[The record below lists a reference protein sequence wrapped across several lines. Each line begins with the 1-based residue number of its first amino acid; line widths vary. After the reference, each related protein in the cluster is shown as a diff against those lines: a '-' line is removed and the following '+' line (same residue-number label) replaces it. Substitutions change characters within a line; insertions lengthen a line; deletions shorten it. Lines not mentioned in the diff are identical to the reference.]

1 MPLGPAFLGPVRA
14 QYEAPSVRPA
24 RSALPVPLVHSG
36 TAVVVPAVEPGR
48 TARVRAAARLGVA
61 GLVAAVM
68 AAMIVVAGPVAPA
81 LAEGYNTGRTAP
93 SMLVF
98 DASGSMRAEDV
109 DGRSRMDVAK
119 EAVSGLIPLLPED
132 ASVGLMTYGNS
143 DAQTASSQEAGCQDV
158 KLLVEPDGLDR
169 DRLLQEI
176 SGVQPSGFTP
186 IGLSLRKATE
196 ALPEAEMRSIVLV
209 SDGIDECGGPPPCE
223 VAAELASQ
231 HPEMR
236 IHTIG
241 FKAEQAARDELACI
255 AEATGGTFA
264 DATDAETLRDELLV
278 KMTRAIQG
286 YSSAGSPITGG
297 ATPEEAVDLVPGS
310 YLDVLEHGSPAI
322 DDGQGF
328 SRYYRLK
335 LAPGEIAHV
344 AATMVLPGGDGAT
357 NKLAQ
362 LQLRTASADGADCRI
377 GNVAAR
383 AEADLGD
390 GPITASIATPRMAET
405 ENLSCFGADADGT
418 VILQVERTGNPSQA
432 EAIPVELQFFA
443 EQEVDPSGLPP
454 AVKWARQIEPLPV
467 PADGEQIQP
476 AFSFASAVETGNGP
490 LRGTIIP
497 GEVQF
502 FRVPVEYGQQARSA
516 LALGEFDPPEGMDLT
531 LHATLISPLRS
542 EVYSMVAPDGGA
554 QATGFSGQA
563 EPGLQVQL
571 NQATAVQFKNREQGG
586 TEARTSFLS
595 GDYYLQLTLIPSR
608 YDGDRLFEVPYTID
622 IDAVGEAADGPELN
636 GQGAAS
642 AEDRTAADPG
652 QASAPSDGGGDGP
665 VELEDPPQE
674 EGLSL
679 PPVVWTLLAGLG
691 GGVALAVAAIAAVVL
706 VRRGR

>member
-1 MPLGPAFLGPVRA
+1 MMAASLLAALMVMAGPAG
-14 QYEAPSVRPA
+14 
-24 RSALPVPLVHSG
+24 
-36 TAVVVPAVEPGR
+36 
-48 TARVRAAARLGVA
+48 
-61 GLVAAVM
+61 
-68 AAMIVVAGPVAPA
+68 PA

-109 DGRSRMDVAK
+109 GGRSRMVVAK
-119 EAVSGLIPLLPED
+119 EAVSGLVPLLLED

-143 DAQTASSQEAGCQDV
+143 DAQTANSQEAGCQDV

-176 SGVQPSGFTP
+176 DAVQPSGFTP
-186 IGLSLRKATE
+186 IGLSLRKAAE

-223 VAAELASQ
+223 VAAELATQ

-297 ATPEEAVDLVPGS
+297 TTPEDAVDLVPGS

-344 AATMVLPGGDGAT
+344 TATMVLPGGGGAT

-362 LQLRTASADGADCRI
+362 LQLRTASTDGTDCRI

-418 VILQVERTGNPSQA
+418 VILQVERTGNPSEA

-454 AVKWARQIEPLPV
+454 AVKWPRQIEPLAV
-467 PADGEQIQP
+467 PTDGEQIQP
-476 AFSFASAVETGNGP
+476 AFSFASAVEAGNGP

-502 FRVPVEYGQQARSA
+502 FRVPVQYGQQVRSA
-516 LALGEFDPPEGMDLT
+516 LALGEFVPPDGMDLT
-531 LHATLISPLRS
+531 LHATLVSPLRG
-542 EVYSMVAPDGGA
+542 EVYSMVSPDGGA
-554 QATGFSGQA
+554 ETAGFSEQA
-563 EPGLQVQL
+563 RPGLQVQL
-571 NQATAVQFKNREQGG
+571 NQATAVQFKNREQGT
-586 TEARTSFLS
+586 TEARSSFLA

-622 IDAVGEAADGPELN
+622 IDAAGEPAEGPELD

-652 QASAPSDGGGDGP
+652 QVAAASDGGGDGP
-665 VELEDPPQE
+665 VELEEAPQE
-674 EGLSL
+674 GAGFSL
-679 PPVVWTLLAGLG
+679 HPVVWALLAGLG

>member
-1 MPLGPAFLGPVRA
+1 MLTGHDGRVCTPAPINRRS
-14 QYEAPSVRPA
+14 APPA
-24 RSALPVPLVHSG
+24 RRTLRTLRTSGETALPVVLDRG
-36 TAVVVPAVEPGR
+36 
-48 TARVRAAARLGVA
+48 RAALVPVLAALLG
-61 GLVAAVM
+61 LLLVM
-68 AAMIVVAGPVAPA
+68 AGSVAPA
-81 LAEGYNTGRTAP
+81 RAEGFNTGRTAP

-119 EAVSGLIPLLPED
+119 EAVSGLVPLLPED

-143 DAQTASSQEAGCQDV
+143 DPQTAASQEAGCQDV
-158 KLLVEPDGLDR
+158 KLLVEPDGLDS

-176 SGVQPSGFTP
+176 DAVQPSGYTP

-209 SDGIDECGGPPPCE
+209 SDGIDECDGPPPCE
-223 VAAELASQ
+223 VAGELAQ
-231 HPEMR
+231 AHPEMR

-255 AEATGGTFA
+255 AEATGGTVA
-264 DATDAETLRDELLV
+264 DASDADTLRDELLI

-297 ATPEEAVDLVPGS
+297 TTLEEAVDLVPGS

-328 SRYYRLK
+328 SRYYRLH

-344 AATMVLPGGDGAT
+344 SATMVLPGGEGAT

-362 LQLRTASADGADCRI
+362 LQLRTSTPDGLDCRI

-390 GPITASIATPRMAET
+390 GPITATIATPRMGET
-405 ENLSCFGADADGT
+405 DTLSCFGGNADGT
-418 VILQVERTGNPSQA
+418 VILQVERTGTPSQG
-432 EAIPVELQFFA
+432 ESVPVELQFFA
-443 EQEVDPSGLPP
+443 EQEVDPRGLPP
-454 AVKWARQIEPLPV
+454 AAQWARQIQPLPV

-476 AFSFASAVETGNGP
+476 AFSFASALEAGQGP
-490 LRGTIIP
+490 MRGTIIP

-502 FRVPVEYGQQARSA
+502 FRVPVQYGQQVRTA
-516 LALGEFDPPEGMDLT
+516 LALGEFVPPPGMDLT
-531 LHATLISPLRS
+531 LHATLISPLRG
-542 EVYSMVAPDGGA
+542 EVYSMVSPDGDA
-554 QATGFSGQA
+554 QPGGFTGTAQ
-563 EPGLQVQL
+563 PGLEMQL
-571 NQATAVQFKNREQGG
+571 NQATPVQFKNREEGG
-586 TEARTSFLS
+586 TEARSSFLA

-608 YDGDRLFEVPYTID
+608 HDGTHLFEVPYTLD
-622 IDAVGEAADGPELN
+622 IDATGEVADGPELT

-642 AEDRTAADPG
+642 AQDRSAADPG
-652 QASAPSDGGGDGP
+652 EAPQGDGTASDGGGEGTVD
-665 VELEDPPQE
+665 LEEAPPE
-674 EGLSL
+674 ERSFSL
-679 PPVVWTLLAGLG
+679 PPVAWALIAGAG
-691 GGVALAVAAIAAVVL
+691 GGVVLTAAVIAVVAL
-706 VRRGR
+706 IRRRG